1 MGCRALSPDAGALLV
16 APPGEIRRG
25 AFLDDLANVL
35 AMMPAPARGISS
47 MTWDLARRGDPA
59 DATAAVHLECDASA
73 DATSLATRL
82 SICGERSP
90 LF

>member
-1 MGCRALSPDAGALLV
+1 LSPDAGALLV
-16 APPGEIRRG
+16 APPGETRRG
-25 AFLDDLANVL
+25 TFLDAFANVL

-47 MTWDLARRGDPA
+47 MTRGARRGDPA